1 MRYLLITFLTLVIA
15 TANTDGASSDDSNG
29 IRSVIL
35 EQIEAFRQDDGTA
48 AFAIAAPEIQTK
60 FVDPERF
67 MAIVAAVYPQVYRP
81 QKVTFLDLN
90 KTGDDVV
97 QKVLLTGP
105 NGRLVIALYQMI
117 EINGHWRIKG
127 CVLITP
133 PEKAI

>member
-1 MRYLLITFLTLVIA
+1 MRNLLIAFLALVSA
-15 TANTDGASSDDSNG
+15 TANTDGASSDDSNE

-48 AFAIAAPEIQTK
+48 AFAIAAPEIQSK
-60 FVDPERF
+60 FVDSERF
-67 MAIVAAVYPQVYRP
+67 MAIVAAVYPQVYRL

-90 KTGDDVV
+90 NTGDDVV
-97 QKVLLTGP
+97 QKVLLIGP

-117 EINGHWRIKG
+117 EINGRWRIKG

>member
-1 MRYLLITFLTLVIA
+1 MRNLLIAVLALVIA
-15 TANTDGASSDDSNG
+15 TANSDGASSDDSNE

-35 EQIEAFRQDDGTA
+35 EQMEAFRQDDGAA

-60 FVDPERF
+60 FGDPERF
-67 MAIVAAVYPQVYRP
+67 MAIVAAIYPQVYRP

-90 KTGDDVV
+90 NTGDDVV
-97 QKVLLTGP
+97 QKVLLIGP

-127 CVLITP
+127 CALITP

>member
-1 MRYLLITFLTLVIA
+1 MIA
-15 TANTDGASSDDSNG
+15 TANAAGASSDDSNE

-35 EQIEAFRQDDGTA
+35 EQIEAFRQDDGAA

-60 FVDPERF
+60 FGDPERF
-67 MAIVAAVYPQVYRP
+67 MAIVAAIYPQVYRP

-90 KTGDDVV
+90 NTGDDVV
-97 QKVLLTGP
+97 QKVLLIGP

-117 EINGHWRIKG
+117 EIDGRWRIKG
-127 CVLITP
+127 CVLIAP